1 MLFKKAKSRRSE
13 KNRFRRVFLE
23 QLEDRRLLTGLVTVV
38 DINQGNSGSDPSH
51 FQFLGDSTVLFS
63 AETTT
68 LGRELWKTDGTTGG
82 TLLVKDLSA
91 GSSSS
96 NPTDLTKVGDVI
108 FFVADDENGLAQIWK
123 TDGSGAGTQKISD
136 FSGHIDP
143 PRNLTALGNSLF
155 FKLNTPANGTE
166 PWISDGTSAG
176 TVMLKD
182 LVDGSFG
189 SNPESTVIWNSKIY
203 FRAQPGAG
211 QPTTLWETDGTQAG
225 TVNLG
230 IPAEVVFKFEQ
241 GIVTKVGPTLRYY
254 DGSATHLIS
263 SPNVSEIEGMVATN
277 AQVYVGAKNNVEYGR
292 EVAVIDVDSKSLE
305 LVKDIR
311 PGTGNSL
318 PNGSTHR
325 GLVGESLG
333 SSLFFTAEGVN
344 SSGFE
349 LWISDGTAT
358 GTELVSDM
366 NPGANSSFP
375 QWFVAHQGEMFFV
388 NRFSGDFELTLNLW
402 KSDGT
407 INGTVDVFAQESVNP
422 KINIEPYSSD
432 IGLMLNGWT
441 ENLGRELWIYSA
453 NFPPTLGALSDVTI
467 AEDTAE
473 QTVNLTGITAGGG
486 ESQPLRVTAT
496 SSNIDLIADPT
507 VVYTSAEATG
517 SLKFTPLADQHGTST
532 ITVTVEDGGMD
543 NNLATSEDNA
553 TTSRTFDVT
562 VNPVNDEPTIET
574 LVNTRL
580 AFEDFTDPSGWSSL
594 GSGVNGN
601 DFGQSDTSH
610 AGGVTGEA
618 GGRFT
623 RSGHTRYYADTTLTG
638 LDLGKPIEAS
648 GKLDHTSANRPDF
661 GRPMLLGHFDVDNM
675 VDQGIRLG
683 ITFTNAGSTDNSLF
697 WRADLGSVAAGTP
710 IEISANSDLEWS
722 YQWDPH
728 GGTDLVGALTVNLNG
743 TTQVIELTTAQRSSL
758 AAHSLGGFGFLGV
771 AKPDDNESGWYAD
784 LFIDD
789 VTYTQHGTDRSIMA
803 YDLETQALSTVVD
816 TSAIAGFASEIAVYQ
831 QPAGIVFEEDA
842 PEKTIDLTG
851 ITTGSNEDQPLR
863 VTVISDNTDLIAEP
877 TIDYTQGESTGT
889 LNLTLGL
896 HESGECT
903 VTVTVEDGGL
913 DNDLATLAD
922 NLSVSTAFVVTVH
935 EIYEW
940 HNYDLPEDVN
950 QDGIVTPLDALIV
963 INHLNTHGSTL
974 LSEDTPT
981 NGPWYDVSKDGWV
994 SPLDAMIT
1002 INYLNP
1008 TSYEVQVGVVPL
1020 DGDGNQLSSVFVG
1033 DVFYLALVTEDMRDE
1048 PAGVFAAYGDVY
1060 YASNYLTL
1068 AGTPIYD
1075 SPYINGISADLTEAG
1090 LINEWGAFAG
1100 LDKTNG
1106 GSYVVSRIPM
1116 KAIRAGSMV
1125 FGASSADVLP
1135 SHDVLLYG
1143 TTDTVKPSSIE
1154 YIASEL
1160 LILEGAEGEYSGE
1173 GEDFFTRDGLQLLSS
1188 DNYLSDELEDTLD
1201 LLLGP
1206 TSD

>member
-1 MLFKKAKSRRSE
+1 MLFKKSKSRRSE

-263 SPNVSEIEGMVATN
+263 SPNVIEIEGMVATN

-407 INGTVDVFAQESVNP
+407 TNGTVDVFAQESVNP

-432 IGLMLNGWT
+432 VGLMLNGWT

-453 NFPPTLGALSDVTI
+453 NSPPTLGALSDVTI

-473 QTVNLTGITAGGG
+473 QTVDLTGITAGGG
-486 ESQPLRVTAT
+486 ETQPLRVTAT
-496 SSNIDLIADPT
+496 SSNTDLIADPT
-507 VVYTSAEATG
+507 VVYTSDEATG
-517 SLKFTPLADQHGTST
+517 QFKFTPLADQHGTST
-532 ITVTVEDGGMD
+532 ITVTVTDGGLD
-543 NNLATSEDNA
+543 NNLATTADNA
-553 TTSRTFDVT
+553 TTTQTFDVT
-562 VNPVNDEPTIET
+562 VNPINDDPVIGTYIPNPTNIDVGADGPGHIR
-574 LVNTRL
+574 LVDLNGD
-580 AFEDFTDPSGWSSL
+580 DFTDLVTS
-594 GSGVNGN
+594 NGN
-601 DFGQSDTSH
+601 SHSFSVLLGQADGQYSTPQVYNVGTLIMGIAIGDVNNDDQPDVAVAMYHTNQVGVYLGDADGSFSHSGNFNTPGGPFHLAIADFDGDDDGDIAVATADSD
-610 AGGVTGEA
+610 
-618 GGRFT
+618 
-623 RSGHTRYYADTTLTG
+623 
-638 LDLGKPIEAS
+638 DLGILISNGDGSFQNVVKIS
-648 GKLDHTSANRPDF
+648 VGDCPDLVI
-661 GRPMLLGHFDVDNM
+661 P
-675 VDQGIRLG
+675 
-683 ITFTNAGSTDNSLF
+683 
-697 WRADLGSVAAGTP
+697 ADLNKDGKVDLAVEIRNGNRVAVLIGKGDGTF
-710 IEISANSDLEWS
+710 ETAVHYD
-722 YQWDPH
+722 
-728 GGTDLVGALTVNLNG
+728 TGASPRG
-743 TTQVIELTTAQRSSL
+743 
-758 AAHSLGGFGFLGV
+758 
-771 AKPDDNESGWYAD
+771 
-784 LFIDD
+784 
-789 VTYTQHGTDRSIMA
+789 
-803 YDLETQALSTVVD
+803 
-816 TSAIAGFASEIAVYQ
+816 
-831 QPAGIVFEEDA
+831 
-842 PEKTIDLTG
+842 
-851 ITTGSNEDQPLR
+851 
-863 VTVISDNTDLIAEP
+863 
-877 TIDYTQGESTGT
+877 
-889 LNLTLGL
+889 LTLGDFNN
-896 HESGECT
+896 
-903 VTVTVEDGGL
+903 DGTA
-913 DNDLATLAD
+913 DLATANYQSSNIGIALGNGD
-922 NLSVSTAFVVTVH
+922 GTFNTAVNYATNARAESIVTVDF
-935 EIYEW
+935 
-940 HNYDLPEDVN
+940 NN
-950 QDGIVTPLDALIV
+950 
-963 INHLNTHGSTL
+963 
-974 LSEDTPT
+974 
-981 NGPWYDVSKDGWV
+981 
-994 SPLDAMIT
+994 
-1002 INYLNP
+1002 
-1008 TSYEVQVGVVPL
+1008 
-1020 DGDGNQLSSVFVG
+1020 DGNQDLFV
-1033 DVFYLALVTEDMRDE
+1033 TQ
-1048 PAGVFAAYGDVY
+1048 
-1060 YASNYLTL
+1060 N
-1068 AGTPIYD
+1068 
-1075 SPYINGISADLTEAG
+1075 NTEALFFRG
-1090 LINEWGAFAG
+1090 DGQ
-1100 LDKTNG
+1100 G
-1106 GSYVVSRIPM
+1106 G
-1116 KAIRAGSMV
+1116 
-1125 FGASSADVLP
+1125 F
-1135 SHDVLLYG
+1135 
-1143 TTDTVKPSSIE
+1143 
-1154 YIASEL
+1154 
-1160 LILEGAEGEYSGE
+1160 
-1173 GEDFFTRDGLQLLSS
+1173 
-1188 DNYLSDELEDTLD
+1188 
-1201 LLLGP
+1201 
-1206 TSD
+1206 